1 MMMILIVNIIKL
13 MMMMNFAFS
22 IIFMYTKLLEDILLI
37 LQIEYI
43 KSKISKFLN
52 KKLYQINDL
61 INFLTLSFTD
71 IRRH

>member
-13 MMMMNFAFS
+13 MMMMDLVFS

-43 KSKISKFLN
+43 KSHISKFLN
-52 KKLYQINDL
+52 KKIYQINDL